1 MLRQYKTFLFIML
14 ILSIFALQFVSAK
27 DVSLKGQII
36 TVDSGHGGTR

>member
-1 MLRQYKTFLFIML
+1 ML

-27 DVSLKGQII
+27 DVSLKGKII